1 MKWSRWR
8 RVVLGAGVVLLLAVA
23 GLWFVYRPWAL
34 TWGATPEELAREMPG
49 DGIIMDPD
57 FNATRGVTIEATPEA
72 IWPWL
77 VQMGYRRAGFYSW
90 DRLDNDG
97 IPSAVTL
104 LQRFQGLEV
113 GDSIPLTE
121 HDFVAVTVMERNS
134 AMLWEYAGGAPS
146 TTFTWAWGLYS
157 TDEGHTRLVTRL
169 RYNTRSI
176 RARVMLDLFE
186 IVMMRKC
193 LLGIRKRVESELA
206 RR

>member
-1 MKWSRWR
+1 MKWPRWR
-8 RVVLGAGVVLLLAVA
+8 RVVLGAGVLLLLAVA

-34 TWGATPEELAREMPG
+34 TWGATPEELTREMPG
-49 DGIIMDPD
+49 DGIILDPD
-57 FNATRGVTIEATPEA
+57 FNATRGVIIAGTPEE

-97 IPSAVTL
+97 IPSARTL
-104 LQRFQGLEV
+104 LPQYQELEV
-113 GDSIPLTE
+113 GDSLPLTE
-121 HDFVAVTVMERNS
+121 HDFVAVTVMEPHS

-146 TTFTWAWGLYS
+146 TVFTWAWGLYP

-169 RYNTRSI
+169 RYRTTSL
-176 RARVMLDLFE
+176 RARVMLDFFE

-193 LLGIRKRVESELA
+193 LLGIRKRVESESGS
-206 RR
+206 